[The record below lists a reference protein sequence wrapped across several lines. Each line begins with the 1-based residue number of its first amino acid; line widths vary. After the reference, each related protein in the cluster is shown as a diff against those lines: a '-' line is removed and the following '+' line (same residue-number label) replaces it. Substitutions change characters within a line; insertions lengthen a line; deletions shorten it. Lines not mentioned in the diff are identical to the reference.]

1 MPILN
6 YSTNVSPEKTIA
18 EIQRRLVANGAKQ
31 LSFDYNDDQQ
41 LASLT
46 FRIDIDGRPIWFSIT
61 PNFAGVLAAMQSARE
76 IPRSKCTPA
85 QAVRVAWRIEKD
97 WLEAQL
103 AKIEA
108 GLATPLQLLLPYAV
122 TSSGATFYQQVA
134 EQPKK
139 ILGSLSG
146 GT

>member
-6 YSTNVSPEKTIA
+6 YSTKVPPEKTIA

-31 LSFDYNDDQQ
+31 LSFDYNDDQE
-41 LASLT
+41 LATLT
-46 FRIDIDGRPIWFSIT
+46 FRIDIENRPVWFSIT
-61 PNFAGVLAAMQSARE
+61 PNFAGVLAAMQAARN
-76 IPRSKCTPA
+76 IPRSWCTPA

-108 GLATPLQLLLPYAV
+108 GLASPLQLLLPYAV
-122 TSSGATFYQQVA
+122 TTDGATFYQQVA
-134 EQPKK
+134 EQPRKL
-139 ILGSLSG
+139 LGSLST